1 MNRFIVSVCILALG
15 GCSPS
20 KTAAPSGISLEKQ
33 TAPEAYR
40 VKFATSKGDFVMD
53 VKRSWS
59 PRGADR
65 FYELIKSNFYDD
77 ARFFRVRPKFVVQW
91 GIHKDPKVGM
101 LWHQL
106 QIPDDPIVQSNLR
119 GFVTFATGGPNT
131 RTTQVFV
138 NLADNAR
145 LDKTGFSPFAKVSEG
160 MDVVDQ
166 LYSGYG
172 ECAPRGAGPDQGEI
186 EKQGNQYLIGH
197 FPRLDYIKTAR
208 IL

>member
-1 MNRFIVSVCILALG
+1 MIRILLSLSFVCLF
-15 GCSPS
+15 GCTAGNTNSPS
-20 KTAAPSGISLEKQ
+20 ALPSGKSAAPE
-33 TAPEAYR
+33 TYR
-40 VKFATSKGDFVMD
+40 VKFATSKGDFVVD
-53 VKRSWS
+53 INRSWS

-65 FYELIKSNFYDD
+65 FYELVKNNFYDD

-91 GIHKDPKVGM
+91 GINKDPKVGM
-101 LWHQL
+101 LWRQL
-106 QIPDDPIVQSNLR
+106 QIADDPVVQSNLR
-119 GFVTFATGGPNT
+119 GFVSFATGGPNT

-160 MDVVDQ
+160 MEVVDQ

-186 EKQGNQYLIGH
+186 EKQGNQYLIDH

-208 IL
+208 VL